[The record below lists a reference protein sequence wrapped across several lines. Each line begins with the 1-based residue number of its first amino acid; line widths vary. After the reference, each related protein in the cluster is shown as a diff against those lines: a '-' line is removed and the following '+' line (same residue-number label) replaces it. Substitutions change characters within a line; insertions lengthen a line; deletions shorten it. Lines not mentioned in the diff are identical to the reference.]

1 MTMEAICH
9 RRPSMFFVALNLSG
23 QWQKQGHAS
32 QTSTGKTRTAS
43 YAVSQERKRYEKQ
56 LVLNHELTQSLK
68 AVTHQRDA
76 LLEETT
82 TAAKEKEWLIAKVA
96 QLTVANTEQQ
106 NAIAKLEDFNSG
118 WQIAYKNV
126 TASATTTQ
134 ISQSPP
140 HEQ

>member
-1 MTMEAICH
+1 
-9 RRPSMFFVALNLSG
+9 
-23 QWQKQGHAS
+23 
-32 QTSTGKTRTAS
+32 
-43 YAVSQERKRYEKQ
+43 
-56 LVLNHELTQSLK
+56 

-126 TASATTTQ
+126 TASATTTTADLAKSTARAEAAERRQ
-134 ISQSPP
+134 QEAYAFFQR
-140 HEQ
+140 EQAEREKRAG